1 MKDYREVQVSTTVLV
16 FIILGIIILG
26 TVIFFMGV
34 QVGKKQSE
42 LAAQSLMATKTE
54 EKVNQDKPVPPAEET
69 SASPAQTQAVNPAE
83 APAKTIPAVTSDTTT
98 EVRTPPTEASTPT
111 SPPSS
116 AAGSVVQAEKSVAR
130 VTSSVEKPVSSPAQS
145 SGGSYFIQVGAFN
158 DLSSARLAA
167 DRFNK
172 QGYKTVVKDPYPSD
186 RRPVYRVW
194 VGGYATREEARKVMD
209 EIARKS
215 VKNPGYF
222 VVHQ

>member
-1 MKDYREVQVSTTVLV
+1 MKDYREVQVSTTILV

-42 LAAQSLMATKTE
+42 LAAQSLMASRTE
-54 EKVNQDKPVPPAEET
+54 EQVNQDKPVPPTEET
-69 SASPAQTQAVNPAE
+69 ATTPAQAPALNPPE
-83 APAKTIPAVTSDTTT
+83 SPAKTVPSDTT
-98 EVRTPPTEASTPT
+98 EVRAPQTQVSSPT
-111 SPPSS
+111 SPPLTT
-116 AAGSVVQAEKSVAR
+116 AGSVAQAEKSAAPA
-130 VTSSVEKPVSSPAQS
+130 TTSVEKPVISPAQS

>member
-1 MKDYREVQVSTTVLV
+1 MKDYREVQVSTTILV
-16 FIILGIIILG
+16 FIILSIIILG

-42 LAAQSLMATKTE
+42 LAAQSLMATRTE
-54 EKVNQDKPVPPAEET
+54 EKVNQDKPVTPTEET
-69 SASPAQTQAVNPAE
+69 AITPVQTPALNPSESPAKAVR
-83 APAKTIPAVTSDTTT
+83 SDTAGAP
-98 EVRTPPTEASTPT
+98 EVSAPQTRDSRPT
-111 SPPSS
+111 SPPISGTGS
-116 AAGSVVQAEKSVAR
+116 AVQAEKSVAPAT
-130 VTSSVEKPVSSPAQS
+130 TSAEKPVSSPAQS

-209 EIARKS
+209 EIAKKS

>member
-1 MKDYREVQVSTTVLV
+1 MKEYREVQVSTTILV

-42 LAAQSLMATKTE
+42 LAAQSLISAKTE
-54 EKVNQDKPVPPAEET
+54 EKVSQDEPVLPAEET
-69 SASPAQTQAVNPAE
+69 AVASGQTQTLSQTETSTTAVPSATSSTTETRSAQTQV
-83 APAKTIPAVTSDTTT
+83 S
-98 EVRTPPTEASTPT
+98 TPPSPT
-111 SPPSS
+111 TSGTGS
-116 AAGSVVQAEKSVAR
+116 AIQAEKSVAE
-130 VTSSVEKPVSSPAQS
+130 TTTKVEQPVSSLAAG

-167 DRFNK
+167 DRFIK

-186 RRPVYRVW
+186 RRPIYRVW
-194 VGGYATREEARKVMD
+194 IGSYSTREEARKVMD
-209 EIARKS
+209 ELAKKS

>member
-1 MKDYREVQVSTTVLV
+1 MKDYREVQVSTTILV

-42 LAAQSLMATKTE
+42 LATQSLMATRTE
-54 EKVNQDKPVPPAEET
+54 EKVNQDKPVTPTEET
-69 SASPAQTQAVNPAE
+69 AITPVQTPALNPSESPAKAVRSDTAGAPEVSASQTRD
-83 APAKTIPAVTSDTTT
+83 S
-98 EVRTPPTEASTPT
+98 RPT
-111 SPPSS
+111 SPPISGTGS
-116 AAGSVVQAEKSVAR
+116 AVQAEKSVAPAT
-130 VTSSVEKPVSSPAQS
+130 TSAEKPVSSPAQS

-209 EIARKS
+209 EIAKKS

>member
-42 LAAQSLMATKTE
+42 LAARSLMATKTE
-54 EKVNQDKPVPPAEET
+54 ERVNQDKPVPPAEET
-69 SASPAQTQAVNPAE
+69 SASPAQTQAVSPAE
-83 APAKTIPAVTSDTTT
+83 VPAKTVPAVTSDTT
-98 EVRTPPTEASTPT
+98 EVRTPQTEASTPT

-130 VTSSVEKPVSSPAQS
+130 ATTSVEKPVSSPTQS

>member
-1 MKDYREVQVSTTVLV
+1 MKDYREVQVSTTILV

-42 LAAQSLMATKTE
+42 LAAQSLMATRTE
-54 EKVNQDKPVPPAEET
+54 EKVNQDKPVTPTEET
-69 SASPAQTQAVNPAE
+69 ATTPVQTPALNPSESPAKAVRSDTAGAPEVSAPQTQVN
-83 APAKTIPAVTSDTTT
+83 S
-98 EVRTPPTEASTPT
+98 PT
-111 SPPSS
+111 SPPISGTGS
-116 AAGSVVQAEKSVAR
+116 AVQAEKPVAPAT
-130 VTSSVEKPVSSPAQS
+130 TSAEKPVSSPAQS

-209 EIARKS
+209 EIAKKS

>member
-1 MKDYREVQVSTTVLV
+1 MKDYREVQVSTTILV

-42 LAAQSLMATKTE
+42 LATQSLIATRTE
-54 EKVNQDKPVPPAEET
+54 EKVNQDKPVPPTEET
-69 SASPAQTQAVNPAE
+69 AVVPAQTQALSQSESTANPVSS
-83 APAKTIPAVTSDTTT
+83 VTADTT
-98 EVRTPPTEASTPT
+98 EVIAPQTQA
-111 SPPSS
+111 SPPLSPTTSGTGS
-116 AAGSVVQAEKSVAR
+116 AVQAEKSAAPAT
-130 VTSSVEKPVSSPAQS
+130 TSTEKPASSPAQS

-172 QGYKTVVKDPYPSD
+172 QGYRTVVKDPYPSD

-209 EIARKS
+209 EITKKS